1 MDEKEIRRELT
12 ILEGEHA
19 KALERLKNMEQETME
34 ARTNVVRIEG
44 AHGHMT
50 GLLEKTK
57 KQKESLQK
65 SDAPSPEPPKEPE
78 VIVAEVV
85 KP

>member
-12 ILEGEHA
+12 LLEGEHA

-44 AHGHMT
+44 AHGYMT
-50 GLLEKTK
+50 GLLNKTL

>member
-12 ILEGEHA
+12 MLEGEHA
-19 KALERLKNMEQETME
+19 KALEHLKNMEQQTTE

-44 AHGHMT
+44 AHGHMMN
-50 GLLEKTK
+50 LLERSK
-57 KQKESLQK
+57 KEKESLQK
-65 SDAPSPEPPKEPE
+65 PDAPGAVPPKEPE

-85 KP
+85 K